1 MRQRNRH
8 PSLRLAIGLILA
20 SAMVGG
26 CGGSSMSP
34 GSMGPTP
41 PPGGSAPP
49 AAAPPAVMQA
59 QQANAPVDPA
69 LVAADN
75 TFGLNL
81 FQNLSA
87 GGSGNVAISPISI
100 AMALQIV
107 YNGAGGETL
116 QGMSQTLQLG
126 SMSMQDLNNANAA
139 LQGSLLNPDPQVQ
152 LTLANSLWMHLG
164 VNSVS
169 AAFTQMDQTY
179 YGATVGDLA
188 GALANVNDWVS
199 TATDGLITNILPNAN
214 YAGVVAVIANAIYFK
229 GQWSTAFDPNQ
240 TAPAPFTLVDG
251 TEVSV
256 PMMHQSADYGYF
268 KGANFQVLRMPYGQ
282 GRFSMLIAMPDAG
295 TSFSSFVA
303 GVTVDAVKNWVAQ
316 MQSGL
321 GSVGLP
327 RFTTTYGTSLVQPL
341 TALGMQA
348 AFCSDPAAGFPGI
361 GLVCMGDVEHKTV
374 VEVDETGTVAAGAT
388 TVNIMPTAVPAP
400 LFSITLDHPFLYAI
414 RDDQTGEL
422 LFIGAML
429 NPS

>member
-1 MRQRNRH
+1 MRQRSPH
-8 PSLRLAIGLILA
+8 PPLKLAISLILT
-20 SAMVGG
+20 SALVCG
-26 CGGSSMSP
+26 CGGSSMN
-34 GSMGPTP
+34 SMDPTL

-69 LVAADN
+69 LVTADN

-81 FQNLSA
+81 FRNLSA
-87 GGSGNVAISPISI
+87 GGTGNVAISPISV

-126 SMSMQDLNNANAA
+126 SMSMVDLNNANAA

-152 LTLANSLWMHLG
+152 LTIANSLWLHPG
-164 VNSVS
+164 PNSVP
-169 AAFTQMDQTY
+169 AAFTQMDQTF

-188 GALANVNDWVS
+188 GAPANVNDWVS
-199 TATDGLITNILPNAN
+199 TATNGLIANILPKAN
-214 YAGVVAVIANAIYFK
+214 YAVVVAVIANVIYFK
-229 GQWSTAFDPNQ
+229 GQWSTAFDPSQ
-240 TAPAPFTLVDG
+240 TTAAPFTLVDG

-256 PMMHQSADYGYF
+256 PMMHQSATYAYLQ
-268 KGANFQVLRMPYGQ
+268 GANFQALRIPYGQ
-282 GRFSMLIAMPDAG
+282 GRMSMLIAMPDAG

-303 GVTVDAVKNWVAQ
+303 GVTADTMKNWVAQ
-316 MQSGL
+316 MQSGF

-327 RFTTTYGTSLVQPL
+327 RFTTTYGASLVQPL

-348 AFCSDPAAGFPGI
+348 AFCSDPTASFPGI
-361 GLVCMGDVEHKTV
+361 GPVCISDVEHATV

-388 TVNIMPTAVPAP
+388 TVTIKPVAVPAP
-400 LFSITLDHPFLYAI
+400 LFTITLDHPFLYAI

-429 NPS
+429 NPG